1 VTVIPF
7 AAPSPSD
14 PTSQR
19 YIQQAQGE
27 LSDVSNHVATLQGQI
42 SDLQTKLASAQQ
54 QQAELNRLLTDLQ
67 NP

>member
-27 LSDVSNHVATLQGQI
+27 LNDVSNHVATLQGQI
-42 SDLQTKLASAQQ
+42 SDLQTKLGAAQQ
-54 QQAELNRLLTDLQ
+54 QQAELNRLITDLQ